1 MSIFCRKSPL
11 SSQGRDA
18 PMYDRLPV
26 VLVVDDEGSSRRL
39 ITAFLKSEPYKVMTA
54 CSAQEALELMESCH
68 PDLVLTDGMMPGIS
82 GFELAARIKA
92 DPRYGTIPV
101 VIVTALDDRSVR
113 LRTLEAGVD
122 DYLYKPIDR
131 AELLIRVRN
140 LLRLKE
146 YSDHIQ
152 KSNERLEEAVHQ
164 RTIQLQESYRQTIE
178 TLIRAAQKK
187 KDEETGSHLK
197 RIAYY
202 CKELAIRL
210 GMTADYTDLI
220 FRASPMHDVGKIGIP
235 DRILLKPGPL
245 DPDEWAIMRTHTTL
259 GANIIGEKNLSLEL
273 AMGYDIALGHHERW
287 DGCGYPLG
295 RKGEEIPLCARI
307 MALADVYDALRS
319 RRPYKEPFDH
329 DRSVEIILKGD
340 GRVCPDQFDQQLLA
354 IFPLVAPAFCE
365 YFATLTDTFDL

>member
-1 MSIFCRKSPL
+1 MS
-11 SSQGRDA
+11 DH
-18 PMYDRLPV
+18 LPV

-39 ITAFLKSEPYKVMTA
+39 ITALLKSEPYKVLTA
-54 CSAQEALELMESCH
+54 SSAQDALDQMESCH

-82 GFELAARIKA
+82 GFDLAAKIKS

-101 VIVTALDDRSVR
+101 VIVTALDDRAVR

-131 AELLIRVRN
+131 AELLVRVNN

-152 KSNERLEEAVHQ
+152 KSNERLEKAVHQ

-178 TLIRAAQKK
+178 TLIRAAQK

-235 DRILLKPGPL
+235 DRILLKQGPL
-245 DPDEWAIMRTHTTL
+245 DREEWAIMRTHTTL

-329 DRSVEIILKGD
+329 DLSVAIIQKGD
-340 GRVCPDQFDQQLLA
+340 GRVCPEQFDPQLLA
-354 IFPLVAPAFCE
+354 IFPLVAPAFAE
-365 YFATLTDTFDL
+365 YFATLTDTLEQ

>member
-1 MSIFCRKSPL
+1 MNISFRKSPL
-11 SSQGRDA
+11 FSPEKVL
-18 PMYDRLPV
+18 PMSDRLPV

-39 ITAFLKSEPYKVMTA
+39 ITALLKSEPYTVLTA
-54 CSAQEALELMESCH
+54 CSAQDALDQMESCH

-82 GFELAARIKA
+82 GFELAARIKG
-92 DPRYGTIPV
+92 DHRYGTIPV

-131 AELLIRVRN
+131 AELLVRVSN

-187 KDEETGSHLK
+187 DEETGAHLK

-210 GMTADYTDLI
+210 GMSADYTDLI

-245 DPDEWAIMRTHTTL
+245 DRDEWAIMRTHTTL

-273 AMGYDIALGHHERW
+273 AMGFDIALGHHERW

-329 DRSVEIILKGD
+329 DLSVEIILKGD
-340 GRVCPDQFDQQLLA
+340 GRVCPDQFDPQLLA
-354 IFPLVAPAFCE
+354 IFPLVVPAFAE
-365 YFATLTDTFDL
+365 YFSTLTDTFEQ

>member
-1 MSIFCRKSPL
+1 MNISSRKSPL
-11 SSQGRDA
+11 FSPEKVL
-18 PMYDRLPV
+18 PMSDRLPV

-39 ITAFLKSEPYKVMTA
+39 ITALLKSEPYTVLTA
-54 CSAQEALELMESCH
+54 CSAQDALDQMESCH

-82 GFELAARIKA
+82 GFELAARIKG
-92 DPRYGTIPV
+92 DHRYGTIPV

-131 AELLIRVRN
+131 AELLVRVSN

-187 KDEETGSHLK
+187 DEETGAHLK

-210 GMTADYTDLI
+210 GMSADYTDLI

-329 DRSVEIILKGD
+329 DLSVEIILKGD
-340 GRVCPDQFDQQLLA
+340 GRVCPDQFDPQLLA
-354 IFPLVAPAFCE
+354 IFPLVVPAFAE
-365 YFATLTDTFDL
+365 YFSTLTDTFEQ

>member
-1 MSIFCRKSPL
+1 MNISFRKSPL
-11 SSQGRDA
+11 CSPERVL
-18 PMYDRLPV
+18 PMSDRLPV

-39 ITAFLKSEPYKVMTA
+39 ITALLKSEPYTVLTA
-54 CSAQEALELMESCH
+54 CSAQDALDQMESCH

-82 GFELAARIKA
+82 GFELAARIKG
-92 DPRYGTIPV
+92 DHRYGTIPV

-131 AELLIRVRN
+131 AELLVRVSN

-187 KDEETGSHLK
+187 DEETGAHLK

-210 GMTADYTDLI
+210 GMSADYTDLI

-245 DPDEWAIMRTHTTL
+245 DRDEWFIMRTHTTL

-329 DRSVEIILKGD
+329 DLSVEIILKGD
-340 GRVCPDQFDQQLLA
+340 GRVCPDQFDPQLLA
-354 IFPLVAPAFCE
+354 IFPLVVPAFAE
-365 YFATLTDTFDL
+365 YFATLTDTLEQ

>member
-1 MSIFCRKSPL
+1 MNVSSRKSPL
-11 SSQGRDA
+11 FSPGRIV
-18 PMYDRLPV
+18 PMSDRLPV

-39 ITAFLKSEPYKVMTA
+39 ITAMLKSEPYKVLTA
-54 CSAQEALELMESCH
+54 CSAQDALDQMESCH
-68 PDLVLTDGMMPGIS
+68 PDLVLTDGMMPEIS
-82 GFELAARIKA
+82 GFELAARIKS
-92 DPRYGTIPV
+92 DSRYETIPV
-101 VIVTALDDRSVR
+101 VIVTGLDDRAIR
-113 LRTLEAGVD
+113 LRMLGARVD

-131 AELLIRVRN
+131 AELLVRVSN

-152 KSNERLEEAVHQ
+152 KNNERLEKAVQQ

-187 KDEETGSHLK
+187 DEETGAHLK

-202 CKELAIRL
+202 SKELSIRL
-210 GMTADYTDLI
+210 GLSADFTDLI
-220 FRASPMHDVGKIGIP
+220 FRASPMHDIGKIGIP

-245 DPDEWAIMRTHTTL
+245 DQGEWAIMRTHTSL
-259 GANIIGEKNLSLEL
+259 GANIIGENNLSLEL
-273 AMGYDIALGHHERW
+273 SMGYDIALGHHERW

-329 DRSVEIILKGD
+329 ALSVEIILKGD
-340 GRVCPDQFDQQLLA
+340 GRVCPDQFDPQLLA
-354 IFPLVAPAFCE
+354 IFPLAAPAFSE
-365 YFATLTDTFDL
+365 YFATLTDSSEQ

>member
-1 MSIFCRKSPL
+1 MNISFRKSPL
-11 SSQGRDA
+11 FSPEKVL
-18 PMYDRLPV
+18 PMSDRLPV

-39 ITAFLKSEPYKVMTA
+39 ITALLKSEPYTVLTA
-54 CSAQEALELMESCH
+54 CSAQDALDQMESCH

-82 GFELAARIKA
+82 GFELAARIKG
-92 DPRYGTIPV
+92 DHRYGTIPV

-131 AELLIRVRN
+131 AELLVRVSN

-187 KDEETGSHLK
+187 DEETGAHLK

-210 GMTADYTDLI
+210 GMSADYTDLI

-307 MALADVYDALRS
+307 MALAGVYDALRS

-329 DRSVEIILKGD
+329 DLSVEIILKGD
-340 GRVCPDQFDQQLLA
+340 GRVCPDQFDPQLLA
-354 IFPLVAPAFCE
+354 IFPLVVPAFAE
-365 YFATLTDTFDL
+365 YFATLTDTLEQ

>member
-1 MSIFCRKSPL
+1 MNISFRKSPHFSPEKVL
-11 SSQGRDA
+11 
-18 PMYDRLPV
+18 PMSDRLPV

-39 ITAFLKSEPYKVMTA
+39 ITALLKSEPYTVLTA
-54 CSAQEALELMESCH
+54 CSAQDALDQMESCH

-82 GFELAARIKA
+82 GFELAARIKG
-92 DPRYGTIPV
+92 DHRYGTIPV

-131 AELLIRVRN
+131 AELLVRVSN

-187 KDEETGSHLK
+187 DEETGAHLK

-210 GMTADYTDLI
+210 GMSADYTDLI

-319 RRPYKEPFDH
+319 RRPYKKPFDH
-329 DRSVEIILKGD
+329 DLSVEIILKGD
-340 GRVCPDQFDQQLLA
+340 GRVCPDQFDPQLLA
-354 IFPLVAPAFCE
+354 IFPLVVPAFAE
-365 YFATLTDTFDL
+365 YFATLTDTLEQ

>member
-1 MSIFCRKSPL
+1 MNISFRKSPHFSPEKVL
-11 SSQGRDA
+11 
-18 PMYDRLPV
+18 PMSDRLPV

-39 ITAFLKSEPYKVMTA
+39 ITALLKSEPYTVLTA
-54 CSAQEALELMESCH
+54 CSAQDALDQMESCH

-82 GFELAARIKA
+82 GFELAARIKG
-92 DPRYGTIPV
+92 DHRYGTIPV

-131 AELLIRVRN
+131 AELLVRVSN

-187 KDEETGSHLK
+187 DEETGAHLK

-210 GMTADYTDLI
+210 GMSADYTDLI

-245 DPDEWAIMRTHTTL
+245 DSDEWAIMRTHTTL

-329 DRSVEIILKGD
+329 DLSVEIILKGD
-340 GRVCPDQFDQQLLA
+340 GRVCPDQFDPQLLA
-354 IFPLVAPAFCE
+354 IFPLVVPAFAE
-365 YFATLTDTFDL
+365 YFATLTDTLEQ

>member
-1 MSIFCRKSPL
+1 MNISSRKSPL
-11 SSQGRDA
+11 FSPEKVL
-18 PMYDRLPV
+18 PMSDRLPV

-39 ITAFLKSEPYKVMTA
+39 ITALLKSEPYTVLTA
-54 CSAQEALELMESCH
+54 CSAQDALDQMESSY

-82 GFELAARIKA
+82 GFELAARIKG
-92 DPRYGTIPV
+92 DHRYGTIPV

-131 AELLIRVRN
+131 AELLVRVSN

-187 KDEETGSHLK
+187 DEETGAHLK

-210 GMTADYTDLI
+210 GMSADYTDLI

-245 DPDEWAIMRTHTTL
+245 DSDEWAIMRTHTTL

-329 DRSVEIILKGD
+329 DLSVEIILKGD
-340 GRVCPDQFDQQLLA
+340 GRVCPDQFDPQLLA
-354 IFPLVAPAFCE
+354 IFPLVVPAFAE
-365 YFATLTDTFDL
+365 YFATLTDTLEQ

>member
-1 MSIFCRKSPL
+1 MNISFRKSPHFSPEKVL
-11 SSQGRDA
+11 
-18 PMYDRLPV
+18 PMSDRLPV

-39 ITAFLKSEPYKVMTA
+39 ITALLKSEPYTVLTA
-54 CSAQEALELMESCH
+54 CSAQDALDQMESCH

-82 GFELAARIKA
+82 GFELAARIKG
-92 DPRYGTIPV
+92 DHRYGTIPV

-131 AELLIRVRN
+131 AELLVRVSN

-187 KDEETGSHLK
+187 DEETGAHLK

-210 GMTADYTDLI
+210 GMSADYTDLI

-245 DPDEWAIMRTHTTL
+245 DRDEWAIMRTHTTL

-329 DRSVEIILKGD
+329 DLSVEIILKGD
-340 GRVCPDQFDQQLLA
+340 GRVCPDQFDPQLLA
-354 IFPLVAPAFCE
+354 IFPLVVPAFAE
-365 YFATLTDTFDL
+365 YFSTLTDTFEQ

>member
-1 MSIFCRKSPL
+1 MNISFRKSPL
-11 SSQGRDA
+11 FSPEKVL
-18 PMYDRLPV
+18 PMSDRLPV

-39 ITAFLKSEPYKVMTA
+39 ITALLKSEPYTVLTA
-54 CSAQEALELMESCH
+54 CSAQDALDQMESCH

-82 GFELAARIKA
+82 GFELAARIKG
-92 DPRYGTIPV
+92 DHRYGTIPV

-131 AELLIRVRN
+131 AELLVRVSN

-187 KDEETGSHLK
+187 DEETGAHLK

-210 GMTADYTDLI
+210 GMSADYTDLI

-245 DPDEWAIMRTHTTL
+245 DSDEWAIMRTHTTL

-329 DRSVEIILKGD
+329 DLSVEIILKGD
-340 GRVCPDQFDQQLLA
+340 GRVCPDQFDPQLLA
-354 IFPLVAPAFCE
+354 IFPLVVPAFAE
-365 YFATLTDTFDL
+365 YFATLTDTLEQ

>member
-1 MSIFCRKSPL
+1 MNISFRKSPL
-11 SSQGRDA
+11 FSPEKVL
-18 PMYDRLPV
+18 PMSDRLPV

-39 ITAFLKSEPYKVMTA
+39 ITALLKSEPYTVLTA
-54 CSAQEALELMESCH
+54 CSAQDALDQMESCQ

-82 GFELAARIKA
+82 GFELAARIKG
-92 DPRYGTIPV
+92 DHRYGTIPV

-131 AELLIRVRN
+131 AELLVRVSN

-187 KDEETGSHLK
+187 DEETGAHLK

-210 GMTADYTDLI
+210 GMSADYTDLI

-245 DPDEWAIMRTHTTL
+245 DQDEWAIMRTHTTL

-319 RRPYKEPFDH
+319 RRPYKEPFDN
-329 DRSVEIILKGD
+329 DLSVEIILKGD
-340 GRVCPDQFDQQLLA
+340 GRVCPDQFDPQLLA
-354 IFPLVAPAFCE
+354 IFPLVVPAFAE
-365 YFATLTDTFDL
+365 YFATLTDTLEQ

>member
-1 MSIFCRKSPL
+1 MS
-11 SSQGRDA
+11 
-18 PMYDRLPV
+18 DRFPV

-39 ITAFLKSEPYKVMTA
+39 ITALLKSEPYKVLTA
-54 CSAQEALELMESCH
+54 CSAQEALDQMESSL

-92 DPRYGTIPV
+92 DPRYETIPV

-113 LRTLEAGVD
+113 QRTLGAGGAA
-122 DYLYKPIDR
+122 YLYKPIDR
-131 AELLIRVRN
+131 AELLVRVSN
-140 LLRLKE
+140 HLRLKE

-152 KSNERLEEAVHQ
+152 KSNERLEKAVHQ

-187 KDEETGSHLK
+187 DEETGSHLK

-210 GMTADYTDLI
+210 GMSADFTDLI

-235 DRILLKPGPL
+235 DRILLKQGPL
-245 DPDEWAIMRTHTTL
+245 DPAEWAIMRTHTTL

-273 AMGYDIALGHHERW
+273 AMGMTLPLAIMNAGTVAAILWGER
-287 DGCGYPLG
+287 G
-295 RKGEEIPLCARI
+295 RKFPCAPGLWLWPMYTMRSGAGAPTRNHST
-307 MALADVYDALRS
+307 MTCRS
-319 RRPYKEPFDH
+319 RLSRKGTDE
-329 DRSVEIILKGD
+329 SVRNSSIRNFWRFFRWWHLLLPSILP
-340 GRVCPDQFDQQLLA
+340 R
-354 IFPLVAPAFCE
+354 
-365 YFATLTDTFDL
+365 